1 MHLPTPCSRGNEC
14 LWDLPH
20 GAIPSP
26 RVQATCA
33 TAAMAYKHMSSQ
45 EVVRMDKLMKNGMA
59 PKDILSALRAAR
71 ARRGESGPSQTAVY
85 NFLRGLLRFFSLC
98 AWLTLNLY
106 PLPPV
111 VRRCAWLNHRVK
123 ALQTNKHWGLCPVPL
138 QARNKHGACGA

>member
-1 MHLPTPCSRGNEC
+1 MHLPTPCSRGNEG

-45 EVVRMDKLMKNGMA
+45 EVVRMDKLMKNGLA
-59 PKDILSALRAAR
+59 
-71 ARRGESGPSQTAVY
+71 
-85 NFLRGLLRFFSLC
+85 
-98 AWLTLNLY
+98 Y

-111 VRRCAWLNHRVK
+111 VRRCAWLNYRVN